1 MQVRGKLLEAFE
13 EGTVSTCNT
22 YLIIEHEWMHLE
34 TLAYMLAQEQ
44 RVKWEGSHGGH
55 PCDPSTA
62 PGTPSKAAG
71 SRAQTES
78 SSGSS
83 DDEAPAH
90 ANGHAHRSLVN
101 GGMSCQQS
109 GHAHTNGH
117 VTSSSSNGTANGFSR
132 SMYVPKSNS
141 KQQHEF
147 IEIKSGSVTLGI
159 DLDPSRTFAWDN
171 EGPQQAPQRVSSF
184 QAAVSSVT
192 NSQYYRFAVT
202 AGGYEKA
209 AHWNAKDLA
218 LFKKRDQKCPATWT
232 VQVMLLPLY
241 VTLRLLD
248 VHAKHEDASF
258 ASNKTA
264 RASNESTVSCNR
276 LYAHGSRHVLL
287 QD

>member
-1 MQVRGKLLEAFE
+1 MQVRSKLLEAFE
-13 EGTVSTCNT
+13 EGTVSTRNT

-44 RVKWEGSHGGH
+44 RVEWEGSHGGH

-90 ANGHAHRSLVN
+90 ANGHAHGSHVK
-101 GGMSCQQS
+101 GGMSRQQNR
-109 GHAHTNGH
+109 HAPTNGH
-117 VTSSSSNGTANGFSR
+117 VTSSSSNGTANGFRR
-132 SMYVPKSNS
+132 SLYVPTSIS
-141 KQQHEF
+141 SRQQEF
-147 IEIKSGSVTLGI
+147 IEIQSGSVTLGI

-184 QAAVSSVT
+184 QAAVSPVT

-241 VTLRLLD
+241 VTLYLLA
-248 VHAKHEDASF
+248 VHAKHEDVLSE
-258 ASNKTA
+258 SNTMA
-264 RASNESTVSCNR
+264 CTSDN
-276 LYAHGSRHVLL
+276 L
-287 QD
+287 